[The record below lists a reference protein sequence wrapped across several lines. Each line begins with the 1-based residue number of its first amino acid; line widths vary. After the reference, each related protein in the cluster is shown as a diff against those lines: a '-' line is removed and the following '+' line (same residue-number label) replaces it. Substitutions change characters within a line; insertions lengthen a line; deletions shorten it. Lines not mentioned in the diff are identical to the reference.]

1 MCNFCNTKMSLLTEI
16 ETIRFSKDDT
26 NLMAEL
32 KRLKI
37 SPHKFIRAAFREKIQ
52 RELKSLIEKEQRE
65 KNKIYTPF

>member
-1 MCNFCNTKMSLLTEI
+1 MSLLTEI

-37 SPHKFIRAAFREKIQ
+37 STHKFIRAAFREKIQ